1 MDELEQ
7 IRADLDKLVQAVDY
21 VIKEQDRL
29 DKMYEEGHAA
39 DDERFHKIESTLTDE
54 ILGPAQEAYNK
65 YDYDK
70 RFGEFHDKY
79 GSQLDEF
86 NDKFR
91 AIPGNEDYD
100 MSKEAFDK
108 YNSMEGD
115 KPNEDAYVAELVKQ
129 AGETL
134 DAIKKAM
141 GVDSNA
147 VVEVEKKGDEPEI
160 QRTSV
165 ANGDATAVSD
175 VNVTASPF
183 IDVTVNVAFTVDV
196 VTLDLRESWEPTSIL
211 MTAEAGRV
219 IVNAVLAT
227 IAVVYPVTQSSP

>member
-147 VVEVEKKGDEPEI
+147 VVEVEKKGDEPATVE
-160 QRTSV
+160 V
-165 ANGDATAVSD
+165 EDASTQD
-175 VNVTASPF
+175 K
-183 IDVTVNVAFTVDV
+183 
-196 VTLDLRESWEPTSIL
+196 EE
-211 MTAEAGRV
+211 EAGHGEEASDD
-219 IVNAVLAT
+219 IEISEEAT
-227 IAVVYPVTQSSP
+227 EDDQEELKKLVEQYEKEAALMKK

>member
-147 VVEVEKKGDEPEI
+147 VVEIEKNGNEPATVEVE
-160 QRTSV
+160 
-165 ANGDATAVSD
+165 DASTQD
-175 VNVTASPF
+175 K
-183 IDVTVNVAFTVDV
+183 
-196 VTLDLRESWEPTSIL
+196 EE
-211 MTAEAGRV
+211 EAGHGKEASDD
-219 IVNAVLAT
+219 IEISEEAT
-227 IAVVYPVTQSSP
+227 EDDQEELKKLVEQYEKEAALMKK

>member
-147 VVEVEKKGDEPEI
+147 VVEVEKKGDEPATVE
-160 QRTSV
+160 V
-165 ANGDATAVSD
+165 EDASTQD
-175 VNVTASPF
+175 K
-183 IDVTVNVAFTVDV
+183 
-196 VTLDLRESWEPTSIL
+196 EE
-211 MTAEAGRV
+211 EAGHGEEASDD
-219 IVNAVLAT
+219 IEISEEAT
-227 IAVVYPVTQSSP
+227 EDDPEELKKLVEQYEKEAALMKK

>member
-100 MSKEAFDK
+100 MAKEAFDK
-108 YNSMEGD
+108 YNGIEGD
-115 KPNEDAYVAELVKQ
+115 KPDEDAYVAGLVKQ

-147 VVEVEKKGDEPEI
+147 VVEVEKKGDEPATVE
-160 QRTSV
+160 V
-165 ANGDATAVSD
+165 EDASTQD
-175 VNVTASPF
+175 K
-183 IDVTVNVAFTVDV
+183 
-196 VTLDLRESWEPTSIL
+196 EE
-211 MTAEAGRV
+211 EAGHGEEASDD
-219 IVNAVLAT
+219 IEISEEAT
-227 IAVVYPVTQSSP
+227 EDDPEELKKLVEQYEKEVALMKK